1 MADETY
7 SWIDDFHGGAT
18 TSTLKA
24 ADETHRLCSKT
35 RDAVVDVENRLSE
48 MKGIS
53 RHLDAQ
59 ASYMTDGLFR
69 GDASVGIELRRKE
82 SSPYGATAE
91 IEGQKKGMREAEREI
106 EAANAAHG

>member
-7 SWIDDFHGGAT
+7 SWIDDFHADAT

-35 RDAVVDVENRLSE
+35 RDAVVDVENRLAE

-53 RHLDAQ
+53 EHLDTR
-59 ASYMTDGLFR
+59 ASHVTL
-69 GDASVGIELRRKE
+69 
-82 SSPYGATAE
+82 
-91 IEGQKKGMREAEREI
+91 QERCVSW
-106 EAANAAHG
+106 N